1 MSTNNLQSVKTIKTE
16 VKKNIVEDVT
26 DYVLP
31 SVSKKYNDTIEKVT
45 KEGSTYTI
53 YFSKDYTA
61 INQKSRKC
69 KDIPGIKWYSKIA
82 YLEKQNGYNEEEWV
96 KWLNKNKIVWD
107 GKNIPEYFWTKEQ
120 CKKYNKDTK
129 KEG

>member
-16 VKKNIVEDVT
+16 TKKSIGEDVT
-26 DYVLP
+26 QYIIP
-31 SVSKKYNDTIEKVT
+31 SLSKKYSNTIQKVI

-53 YFSKDYTA
+53 YFSNGYTA
-61 INQKSRKC
+61 INQTSRKC

-82 YLEKQNGYNEEEWV
+82 YQEKEKGYNEKEWTE
-96 KWLNKNKIVWD
+96 WLKKNKIVWD
-107 GKNIPEYFWTKEQ
+107 GKNIPEYFWTEEQ
-120 CKKYNKDTK
+120 YKKYHKEDK

>member
-16 VKKNIVEDVT
+16 TKKSIGEDVT
-26 DYVLP
+26 NYIIP
-31 SVSKKYNDTIEKVT
+31 SLSKKYSNTIQKVI

-53 YFSKDYTA
+53 YFANGYTA
-61 INQKSRKC
+61 VNQKSRKC

-82 YLEKQNGYNEEEWV
+82 YTEKEKGYNEKEWTE
-96 KWLNKNKIVWD
+96 WLNKNKIIWD
-107 GKNIPEYFWTKEQ
+107 GKNIPEYFWTEEQ
-120 CKKYNKDTK
+120 YKKYNKDSK